1 MPDSFDYTTG
11 TNSENVRLL
20 QALIDDAPEY
30 TEETNS
36 RNANI
41 LKSII
46 NNTEYTDAPQS
57 EIEELLLRLKAK
69 IGGEIEVD
77 ELNVTEN
84 GTYDAGVNKA
94 YNPVKV
100 ELPLDSKTITENG
113 TYTASDDN
121 LAGFD
126 EVTVAVEGY
135 AKKSI
140 ENTPTAIAT
149 FNASALPMPSL
160 TVGIEAT
167 QDLHG
172 YDNPWPAGGGK
183 NKMPLIAL
191 STQTKNGITFTPV
204 YNGDSLVRIDVK
216 GKKTTWGSI
225 WYGLSNATINI
236 SQNMIMNGA
245 QSGSNVRLAAFRV
258 SAGSGDYVDAGNG
271 VEIPTSAEQ
280 IVEIDIRVD
289 GNDDTQIDT
298 SVYPMLRY
306 STIADDSYLPYSNIC
321 PIVGKSA
328 VNVYRNGKN
337 LFNIDGEHTTS
348 GATYLYNLKVKPNTT
363 YTMSSNVPQEDVASL
378 YFNGGSTNIN
388 GVWEGQ
394 PRTFTSDT
402 DGNVIAYV
410 RFYASSQGG
419 IDLYT
424 AVKNGTYYIQLEE
437 GQTATSY
444 EAFGTTYTTVLK
456 DGQGNPLVCY
466 GGQLENENGV
476 QSLTNAK
483 GYVDMGTL
491 NWRKDSAELYVSTE
505 ALPVPYRGADGLCE
519 VFKVVGE
526 MAFSNMPVNSLQ
538 ILTNAIWVKSGV
550 EYTDSEAF
558 KTAMN
563 GKLLT
568 YELATPQQIPQDN
581 LAISTQ
587 DGTNNLWAD
596 CGDVQSGEYL
606 EAL

>member
-77 ELNVTEN
+77 ELTVTEN

-121 LAGFD
+121 LAGYD

-140 ENTPTAIAT
+140 ANTPTAIAT

-172 YDNPWPAGGGK
+172 YEYPWPAGGGINLLDVK
-183 NKMPLIAL
+183 NKVP
-191 STQTKNGITFTPV
+191 
-204 YNGDSLVRIDVK
+204 
-216 GKKTTWGSI
+216 
-225 WYGLSNATINI
+225 
-236 SQNMIMNGA
+236 
-245 QSGSNVRLAAFRV
+245 
-258 SAGSGDYVDAGNG
+258 
-271 VEIPTSAEQ
+271 SAEISHVTYVSDDNYIILNGTKSGGGYADLSSLTITLDVGTYYLKAFIISGTTSGTVELYPYDGLNNLTGTIIGNERVLTLTESKTFRFRFAIWTDGTVLTNYKIG
-280 IVEIDIRVD
+280 IVVSKTANIDKF
-289 GNDDTQIDT
+289 
-298 SVYPMLRY
+298 Y
-306 STIADDSYLPYSNIC
+306 PYSNEC

-328 VNVYRNGKN
+328 VNVYDTGYNIWDEEWEVGGYSTQTGEKTTATNRIRSKALICVKEGETIYCHTNGYAMR
-337 LFNIDGEHTTS
+337 LFLYDAKGDYITSPSAITDGTYTIPSGTSYITFHMGGEYGTTYNNDVSINYPSTDTSYHAYNGTTYNIDLDGTRYGCTLDVVNGELVVDRAYYKYTNVSTTS
-348 GATYLYNLKVKPNTT
+348 GIVVTNGWRCNFTCPIDDINRGKWSIQTDATPIFNKISTVAKGYGANEYTVILPNVTSKEEADAMLEGLEICYKLATPLT
-363 YTMSSNVPQEDVASL
+363 YQLTP
-378 YFNGGSTNIN
+378 
-388 GVWEGQ
+388 
-394 PRTFTSDT
+394 
-402 DGNVIAYV
+402 
-410 RFYASSQGG
+410 
-419 IDLYT
+419 T
-424 AVKNGTYYIQLEE
+424 AVK
-437 GQTATSY
+437 
-444 EAFGTTYTTVLK
+444 
-456 DGQGNPLVCY
+456 
-466 GGQLENENGV
+466 
-476 QSLTNAK
+476 SL
-483 GYVDMGTL
+483 L
-491 NWRKDSAELYVSTE
+491 
-505 ALPVPYRGADGLCE
+505 
-519 VFKVVGE
+519 
-526 MAFSNMPVNSLQ
+526 
-538 ILTNAIWVKSGV
+538 
-550 EYTDSEAF
+550 
-558 KTAMN
+558 
-563 GKLLT
+563 
-568 YELATPQQIPQDN
+568 
-581 LAISTQ
+581 
-587 DGTNNLWAD
+587 GTNNLWAD
-596 CGDVQSGEYL
+596 SGDVQSGEYM